1 MATRIGRVRIT
12 CKAPPLPPPTRED
25 PRFPR
30 ICGLLPSLA
39 DAEITVVGDDGT
51 ELALIAEAV
60 EIRIGPG
67 ADVATATLRVVI
79 DRVDIDALAKITLEP
94 PQAKAS
100 RDEAAL
106 REIVEETLAG
116 MTEKIAKMIASNP
129 YGR

>member
-51 ELALIAEAV
+51 ELALIADAIEV
-60 EIRIGPG
+60 HIGPG
-67 ADVATATLRVVI
+67 AEAVTAMVRVFV
-79 DRVDIDALAKITLEP
+79 DRVDVEALAAIT
-94 PQAKAS
+94 
-100 RDEAAL
+100 
-106 REIVEETLAG
+106 VEERSAD
-116 MTEKIAKMIASNP
+116 
-129 YGR
+129 RR